1 MKKFL
6 IFFLF
11 AAFAWVPGLRAETSG
26 VDAVTEVVD
35 LYSTPEINYQE
46 TSKKLQKI
54 EDLLKSGQVPIQ
66 KMSDEVRFLEDTRSR
81 LMSARKSIDQ
91 ELKFVQKR
99 IDALGEAPEDGSQEL
114 AIIAQKR
121 EEFSKEDAYQKGKL
135 AEADILLTKIDELN
149 ALILDIRNRE
159 LLGSLITKQSPL
171 YYPHIL
177 FGASRQFVEFVFD
190 IIKSPVQWYG
200 ELNDEQKDFVKSNI
214 IPVGFTVLFSLWLG
228 IWLRLFIMRRF
239 GYKKET
245 EHPRYGM
252 KVFAAVFVAVAYGVI
267 PS

>member
-1 MKKFL
+1 MHWARRRK
-6 IFFLF
+6 
-11 AAFAWVPGLRAETSG
+11 T
-26 VDAVTEVVD
+26 AVRNWR
-35 LYSTPEINYQE
+35 LSRRNAKSSAGKTPI
-46 TSKKLQKI
+46 
-54 EDLLKSGQVPIQ
+54 
-66 KMSDEVRFLEDTRSR
+66 
-81 LMSARKSIDQ
+81 RK
-91 ELKFVQKR
+91 
-99 IDALGEAPEDGSQEL
+99 A
-114 AIIAQKR
+114 
-121 EEFSKEDAYQKGKL
+121 KL

-200 ELNDEQKDFVKSNI
+200 ELNDEQKEFVASNI

-267 PS
+267 PSSIIIGFSDLDGQHQSNDRRLFSVWC